1 MEKKFGPCWISLDV
15 LVINTIVLL
24 DRIIKIISFA
34 FPFGRSWPKAA
45 RALHNAV
52 SDLGVKQTFV
62 WVFVSI
68 WLEDHR

>member
-1 MEKKFGPCWISLDV
+1 MKKTSGCGR
-15 LVINTIVLL
+15 LL
-24 DRIIKIISFA
+24 
-34 FPFGRSWPKAA
+34 P

-52 SDLGVKQTFV
+52 SDLGVKQTVV